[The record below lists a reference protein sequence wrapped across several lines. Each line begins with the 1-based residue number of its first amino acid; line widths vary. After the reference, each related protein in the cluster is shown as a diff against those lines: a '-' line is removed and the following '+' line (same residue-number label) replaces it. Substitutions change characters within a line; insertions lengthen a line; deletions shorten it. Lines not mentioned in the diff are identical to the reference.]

1 MKKHIWQITY
11 KYVGSVR
18 GFSTYDTGENM
29 QQVKRKAKRYIDFHN
44 SVTQDIIELESI
56 ELIKKEGE

>member
-11 KYVGSVR
+11 KYIGSVR
-18 GFSTYDTGENM
+18 GFTVYDTGDNM
-29 QQVKRKAKRYIDFHN
+29 QQVKRKAKKYIDFHN
-44 SVTQDIIELESI
+44 SLTPDVIEGESI

>member
-1 MKKHIWQITY
+1 MKKHIWEITY
-11 KYVGSVR
+11 RYDSSIR
-18 GFSTYDTGENM
+18 GFTLYETGSNL

-44 SVTQDIIELESI
+44 SLTPDVIEVESI